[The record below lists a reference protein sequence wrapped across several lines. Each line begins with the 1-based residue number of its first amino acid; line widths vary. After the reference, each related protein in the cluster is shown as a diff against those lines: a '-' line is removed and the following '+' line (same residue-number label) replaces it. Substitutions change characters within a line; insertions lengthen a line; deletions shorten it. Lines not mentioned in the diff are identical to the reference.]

1 MPPVKKLWTNE
12 ERLMTNRAWVSPMDL
27 IEINNELSY
36 KKFMKKMENYRMNP
50 NRSICLNK
58 EDKYGVFI
66 RLMYGKVD
74 TKYTNWDYYQWVLI
88 NSLHDDDNTVRY
100 NFLT

>member
-27 IEINNELSY
+27 IEINNDLSY
-36 KKFMKKMENYRMNP
+36 KEFMKKMENYKMNP

-58 EDKYGVFI
+58 EGKYGV
-66 RLMYGKVD
+66 LS
-74 TKYTNWDYYQWVLI
+74 T
-88 NSLHDDDNTVRY
+88 
-100 NFLT
+100 